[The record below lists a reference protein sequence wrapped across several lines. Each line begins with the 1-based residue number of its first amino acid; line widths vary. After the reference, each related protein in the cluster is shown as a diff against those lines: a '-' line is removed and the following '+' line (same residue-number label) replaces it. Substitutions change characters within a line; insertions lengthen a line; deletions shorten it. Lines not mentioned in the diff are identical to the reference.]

1 MTGIDH
7 LTRDLADLPTATAF
21 ATHAY
26 VRWDR
31 DVPVSGDELA
41 LIRAGVE
48 RDD

>member
-1 MTGIDH
+1 MTGIDIQ
-7 LTRDLADLPTATAF
+7 TRDVADMPNGTAVV
-21 ATHAY
+21 THAY
-26 VRWDR
+26 ARWGK

>member
-1 MTGIDH
+1 MTGIDV
-7 LTRDLADLPTATAF
+7 LTRDWADTENGTAIV
-21 ATHAY
+21 THAY
-26 VRWDR
+26 ARWGK